1 MSTFGF
7 GMIMCGLMIV
17 TKSIWIPVLF
27 HAMIDW
33 HIPFQKK
40 STPIEDDQVY
50 SLWDNL
56 SMPFFSLAF
65 DILIT
70 LVLLGIDRAR
80 MPNLPKWFWRVAL
93 RFKLIEP
100 PANFVNSTS
109 S

>member
-1 MSTFGF
+1 
-7 GMIMCGLMIV
+7 
-17 TKSIWIPVLF
+17 
-27 HAMIDW
+27 MIDW

-56 SMPFFSLAF
+56 TMPFFSLAF
-65 DILIT
+65 DVLIT

-80 MPNLPKWFWRVAL
+80 MPNLPKWFWRVAQKL
-93 RFKLIEP
+93 KLIEP
-100 PANFVNSTS
+100 TPLLVKEIS